1 MSGMR
6 KPIFL
11 AALLLSGTAHASQD
25 RPVLP
30 PVTDQFLL
38 DQLELGEEIEGRAD
52 GDLNGDGND
61 DTVFVVASPDERH
74 LYVVL
79 SYRGEVDI
87 GHEAGGNF
95 KLEPYA
101 LGPAELSIAKG
112 VLTVRDLTGGTTALS
127 ATYRY
132 RAVKTKERP
141 RMRLIGLDAK
151 VYSRTYAHDGDEMS
165 WNVTT
170 GDTITT
176 LLKIKGTGEDR
187 TYDKLYTR
195 KFKRPVRTIYMEDT
209 PGAEEELVSVT
220 KAK

>member
-1 MSGMR
+1 MR
-6 KPIFL
+6 KLIFL
-11 AALLLSGTAHASQD
+11 AALPLSGTAHAAPD
-25 RPVLP
+25 RPAVP
-30 PVTDQFLL
+30 PITDQFLL
-38 DQLELGEEIEGRAD
+38 DQLELGEEIEARAD
-52 GDLNGDGND
+52 GDLNGDGD
-61 DTVFVVASPDERH
+61 DDAAFVISSPDERH

-79 SYRGEVDI
+79 SYRTETDI
-87 GHEAGGNF
+87 GHEPGGDF
-95 KLEPYA
+95 QLEPYA
-101 LGPAELSIAKG
+101 LGPANLSIGNG

-141 RMRLIGLDAK
+141 RMRLIGLDATI
-151 VYSRTYAHDGDEMS
+151 YSRTYAHDGDEMS
-165 WNVTT
+165 WNVAT

-195 KFKRPVRTIYMEDT
+195 KFKRPARTIYMEDT

-220 KAK
+220 KSK

>member
-1 MSGMR
+1 MR

-11 AALLLSGTAHASQD
+11 AALLLSGAAHAAED
-25 RPVLP
+25 RPALP
-30 PVTDQFLL
+30 PVSDQFLL
-38 DQLELGEEIEGRAD
+38 DQLELGEEIETRAD
-52 GDLNGDGND
+52 GDLNGDGD
-61 DTVFVVASPDERH
+61 LDTVFVVASPDKRH

-87 GHEAGGNF
+87 GYEPGGDF
-95 KLEPYA
+95 KLEPDP
-101 LGPAELSIAKG
+101 LGPAGLSINKG
-112 VLTVRDLTGGTTALS
+112 VLTIRDLTGGTTALS

-132 RAVKTKERP
+132 RAVKTKERQ
-141 RMRLIGLDAK
+141 RMRLIGLDAT

-165 WNVTT
+165 WNVAT

-176 LLKIKGTGEDR
+176 LLKISGTGENR
-187 TYDKLYTR
+187 SYDKLYTR

-209 PGAEEELVSVT
+209 PGAEEELVGVT

>member
-1 MSGMR
+1 MMR
-6 KPIFL
+6 SFGFV
-11 AALLLSGTAHASQD
+11 AALSLWVPAHAAQD
-25 RPVLP
+25 RPALP
-30 PVTDQFLL
+30 PVSDQFLL
-38 DQLELGEEIEGRAD
+38 DQLELGQEIETRTD
-52 GDLNGDGND
+52 GDLNGDGNM

-87 GHEAGGNF
+87 GHEPAGNF
-95 KLEPYA
+95 KLEPDR
-101 LGPAELSIAKG
+101 LGPAGLTISKG
-112 VLTVRDLTGGTTALS
+112 VLTIRDLTGGTTALS

-132 RAVKTKERP
+132 RATTTKAGP

-165 WNVTT
+165 WNVAT

-176 LLKIKGTGEDR
+176 LLKITGTGEDR

-209 PGAEEELVSVT
+209 PGAEEELVGVT

>member
-1 MSGMR
+1 MR
-6 KPIFL
+6 NPGLITI
-11 AALLLSGTAHASQD
+11 ALWLTGTAHAAQD
-25 RPVLP
+25 RPAMP

-38 DQLELGEEIEGRAD
+38 DQLEPGEEIEARAD
-52 GDLNGDGND
+52 GDLNGDGD
-61 DTVFVVASPDERH
+61 PDTVFVVASPDERH

-87 GHEAGGNF
+87 GHEPGGNF
-95 KLEPYA
+95 KLGPDR
-101 LGPAELSIAKG
+101 LGPAGLTISKG
-112 VLTVRDLTGGTTALS
+112 VLTIRDLTGGTTALS

-132 RAVKTKERP
+132 RAATTKDGQ

-165 WNVTT
+165 WNVAT

-176 LLKIKGTGEDR
+176 LLKITGTGEDR
-187 TYDKLYTR
+187 AYDKLYTR

-209 PGAEEELVSVT
+209 PGAEEELVGVT

>member
-1 MSGMR
+1 MR

-11 AALLLSGTAHASQD
+11 AALLLSGTANAAQD
-25 RPVLP
+25 RPALP
-30 PVTDQFLL
+30 PVSDQFLL
-38 DQLELGEEIEGRAD
+38 DQLELGEEIETRAD
-52 GDLNGDGND
+52 GDLNGDGD
-61 DTVFVVASPDERH
+61 ADTVFVVASPDERR

-87 GHEAGGNF
+87 GHEPGGNF
-95 KLEPYA
+95 KLEPDR
-101 LGPAELSIAKG
+101 LGPADLSISKG
-112 VLTVRDLTGGTTALS
+112 VLTIRDLTGGTTALS

-132 RAVKTKERP
+132 RATATKTGQ

-151 VYSRTYAHDGDEMS
+151 VYSRTYAHDGNEMS
-165 WNVTT
+165 WNVAT

-176 LLKIKGTGEDR
+176 LLKITGTGEDR
-187 TYDKLYTR
+187 AYDKLYTR

-209 PGAEEELVSVT
+209 PGAEEELIGVT

>member
-1 MSGMR
+1 MR
-6 KPIFL
+6 NPGLITI
-11 AALLLSGTAHASQD
+11 ALWLTGTAHAAQD
-25 RPVLP
+25 RPAMP

-38 DQLELGEEIEGRAD
+38 DQLEPGEEIETRAD
-52 GDLNGDGND
+52 GDLNGDGD
-61 DTVFVVASPDERH
+61 PDTVFVVASPDERH

-87 GHEAGGNF
+87 GHEPGGNF
-95 KLEPYA
+95 KLGPDR
-101 LGPAELSIAKG
+101 LGPAGLTISKG
-112 VLTVRDLTGGTTALS
+112 VLTIRDLTGGTTALS

-132 RAVKTKERP
+132 RAATTKDGQ

-165 WNVTT
+165 WNVAT

-176 LLKIKGTGEDR
+176 LLKITGTGEDR
-187 TYDKLYTR
+187 AYDKVYTR

-209 PGAEEELVSVT
+209 PGAEEELVGVT